1 MSRKSKCRMDA
12 LFDTPDLL
20 TTCRVKLK
28 MLILHLEWIKL
39 RSIYMGTGIGLINPV
54 TGLRWTI

>member
-20 TTCRVKLK
+20 NTFRVKLK
-28 MLILHLEWIKL
+28 MLILHLDWIKL
-39 RSIYMGTGIGLINPV
+39 HSINMGTGIGLINPV
-54 TGLRWTI
+54 TGLR